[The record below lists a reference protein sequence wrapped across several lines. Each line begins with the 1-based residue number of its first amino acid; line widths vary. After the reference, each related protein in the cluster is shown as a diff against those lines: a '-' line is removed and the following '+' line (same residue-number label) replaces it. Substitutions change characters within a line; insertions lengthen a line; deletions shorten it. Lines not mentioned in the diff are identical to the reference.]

1 MEEQP
6 MYQIRLDQPV
16 HAHFIGIG
24 GTSMSGLAE
33 YLLDSGFKVTGSDS
47 AHSKYTK
54 HLESLGIQIFYPQK
68 AENIID
74 GIDVVIF
81 SAAIH
86 PGNPEYDAAVEKG
99 LPMLTRAE
107 LLGQLMAYYKNAIN
121 ISGTHGKTTTTS
133 MVTDIFIDADLDPT
147 IEIGGMLDDIG
158 GNMRFSKSH
167 DYFVAEACE
176 YTNSFLCFHPTCGII
191 LNVEADHL
199 DFFKDLDDIRHS
211 FRKFTE
217 LLPEDGILVI
227 NNEIENPEY
236 FYEGLKLN
244 VKTFGHENA
253 DYTPANIVYDR
264 FVRPSFDVI
273 ENGTCIGHVQLSVPG
288 EHNVMNALAA
298 IAAARAYGIEMEQIA
313 KSLKRYRGTQRR
325 FDIRGQVN
333 GFTVMDDYAH
343 HPQEVDAVLST
354 LVKYPHHKLWAI
366 QQPHTYSRTKL
377 LMDDFADVLSKA
389 DAVLVLD
396 IFPAR
401 ETDDLGCHATQLVDK
416 LKERGT
422 EVYYTPTFDDV
433 EKFVI
438 EHGEP
443 DDIFITL
450 GCGNANIVADRI
462 VERYGTKES
471 A

>member
-1 MEEQP
+1 
-6 MYQIRLDQPV
+6 MYQIDLKKPV

-33 YLLDSGFKVTGSDS
+33 YLFDVGFRVSGSDS

-54 HLESLGIQIFYPQK
+54 HLESLGIEIFYPQK
-68 AENIID
+68 AENIQE
-74 GIDVVIF
+74 GTDVVIF

-99 LPMLTRAE
+99 IPMLTRAE
-107 LLGQLMAYYKNAIN
+107 LLGQLMAFYQHAIN

-133 MVTDIFIDADLDPT
+133 MVTDIFLDAGLDPA

-158 GNMRFSKSH
+158 GNMRLSKKQ

-176 YTNSFLCFHPTCGII
+176 YTNSFLSFHPTCAII

-211 FRKFTE
+211 FRKFVE
-217 LLPEDGILVI
+217 LLPDGGNLII
-227 NNEIENPEY
+227 GADIDNYEY
-236 FYEGLKLN
+236 FYEGLN
-244 VKTFGHENA
+244 VNVLTFGKAANA
-253 DYTPANIVYDR
+253 DYRAENIVYDE
-264 FVRPSFDVI
+264 FVRPAFDVI
-273 ENGTCIGHVQLSVPG
+273 EKGVKIGRVQLGVPG

-298 IAAARAYGIEMEQIA
+298 IAAARAYDIEMDVIKGA
-313 KSLKRYRGTQRR
+313 LLRYHGTQRR
-325 FDIRGQVN
+325 FDIRGHVN

-343 HPQEVDAVLST
+343 HPQEVDAVLKT

-377 LMDDFADVLSKA
+377 LMDDFADVLSQA

-401 ETDDLGCHATQLVDK
+401 ETDDLGCHATQLVEK
-416 LKERGT
+416 LKERGS

-438 EHGEP
+438 EHGEEG
-443 DDIFITL
+443 DIFITL

-471 A
+471 

>member
-1 MEEQP
+1 MFKINPEN
-6 MYQIRLDQPV
+6 PV

-33 YLLDSGFKVTGSDS
+33 YLFDIGFTVTGSDS
-47 AHSKYTK
+47 AHSKYTD
-54 HLESLGIQIFYPQK
+54 HLESLGIKIGYPQK
-68 AENIID
+68 AENISD
-74 GIDVVIF
+74 DTDVVIF

-86 PGNPEYDAAVEKG
+86 PGNPEYDAAVDKG
-99 LPMLTRAE
+99 IAMMSRAE
-107 LLGQLMAYYKNAIN
+107 LLGQLMALYRNAIN

-133 MVTDIFIDADLDPT
+133 MITDIFLDAGLDPT

-158 GNMRFSKSH
+158 GNMRIGKSM

-176 YTNSFLCFHPTCGII
+176 YTNSFLSFYPTCAII

-211 FRKFTE
+211 FRKFAE
-217 LLPEDGILVI
+217 LLPEDGILVVGSD
-227 NNEIENPEY
+227 IENYEY
-236 FYEGLKLN
+236 FSEGLP
-244 VKTFGHENA
+244 VRTVTFGKTDEA
-253 DYTPANIVYDR
+253 DYRAENIVYDDY
-264 FVRPSFDVI
+264 VRPSFDVI
-273 ENGTCIGHVQLSVPG
+273 EKGENIGRFTLGVPG
-288 EHNVMNALAA
+288 EHNVLNALAS
-298 IAAARAYGIEMEQIA
+298 IACARAYGIETDVIRSA
-313 KSLKRYRGTQRR
+313 LLRYTGTQRR
-325 FDIRGQVN
+325 FDIRGTVN

-343 HPQEVDAVLST
+343 HPQEVEAVLKT
-354 LVKYPHHKLWAI
+354 LNKYPHHKLWAI

-377 LMDDFADVLSKA
+377 LMDDFADVLSLA

-401 ETDDLGCHATQLVDK
+401 ETDDLGTHATQLVEK
-416 LKERGT
+416 LKERNC

-433 EKFVI
+433 EAFVV

-462 VERYGTKES
+462 VNKYGEKKKKES

>member
-1 MEEQP
+1 
-6 MYQIRLDQPV
+6 MYQIRIDQPV

-33 YLLDSGFKVTGSDS
+33 YLHRCGFTVTGSDS
-47 AHSKYTK
+47 AHSKYTN
-54 HLESLGIQIFYPQK
+54 HLEALGIRISYPQK
-68 AENIID
+68 ADNIEA
-74 GIDVVIF
+74 GTDVVIF

-86 PGNPEYDAAVEKG
+86 PGNPEYDEAVNQG
-99 LPMLTRAE
+99 IPMLTRAE
-107 LLGQLMAYYKNAIN
+107 LLGQLMAFYKNAIN

-133 MVTDIFIDADLDPT
+133 MITDIFLDAGLDPT

-158 GNMRFSKSH
+158 GNMRISKAE
-167 DYFVAEACE
+167 DYFIAEACE
-176 YTNSFLCFHPTCGII
+176 YTNSFLSFHPTCAII

-199 DFFKDLDDIRHS
+199 DFFRDLDDIRHS

-227 NNEIENPEY
+227 GHEIENRRY
-236 FYEGLKLN
+236 FSEGLN
-244 VKTFGHENA
+244 INTITFGLSDEA
-253 DYTPANIVYDR
+253 EYTAKDIVYDDL
-264 FVRPSFDVI
+264 VRPAFTVI
-273 ENGTCIGHVQLSVPG
+273 ERGWEIGRVQLGVPG
-288 EHNVMNALAA
+288 SHNVLNALAA
-298 IAAARAYGIEMEQIA
+298 IACARAYGIEMDVIA
-313 KSLKRYRGTQRR
+313 SALKRYQGTQRR
-325 FDIRGQVN
+325 FDIRGTVN

-343 HPQEVDAVLST
+343 HPQEVDAVLKT
-354 LVKYPHHKLWAI
+354 LTKYPHHKLWAI

-377 LMDDFADVLSKA
+377 LMDDFADVLSQA

-401 ETDDLGCHATQLVDK
+401 ETDDLGVHSTQLVEK

-433 EKFVI
+433 EAFVV

-443 DDIFITL
+443 GDVFVTL

-462 VERYGTKES
+462 VEHHGKKYEKES
-471 A
+471 V

>member
-1 MEEQP
+1 

-33 YLLDSGFKVTGSDS
+33 YLFDCGFRVTGSDS

-54 HLESLGIQIFYPQK
+54 HLESLGIEIAYPQK
-68 AENIID
+68 ADNIQD
-74 GIDVVIF
+74 GTDVVIF

-86 PGNPEYDAAVEKG
+86 PGNPEYDAAAEKG
-99 LPMLTRAE
+99 IPMLTRAE
-107 LLGQLMAYYKNAIN
+107 LLGQLMAYYRHAIN

-133 MVTDIFIDADLDPT
+133 MVTDIFLDAGLDPT

-158 GNMRFSKSH
+158 GNMRISKKR

-176 YTNSFLCFHPTCGII
+176 YTNSFLSFHPTCGII

-211 FRKFTE
+211 FRRFAE
-217 LLPEDGILVI
+217 LLPDDGILVI
-227 NNEIENPEY
+227 GADIENYEY
-236 FYEGLKLN
+236 FCEGLN
-244 VKTFGHENA
+244 VRVLTFGKAENA
-253 DYTPANIVYDR
+253 DYRAENIVFDEL
-264 FVRPSFDVI
+264 VRPAFDVI
-273 ENGTCIGHVQLSVPG
+273 EKGACIGRVQLGVPG
-288 EHNVMNALAA
+288 DHNVMNALAA
-298 IAAARAYGIEMEQIA
+298 IAAARAYGIEMDVITS
-313 KSLKRYRGTQRR
+313 SLLRYHGTQRR
-325 FDIRGQVN
+325 FDIRGHVN

-343 HPQEVDAVLST
+343 HPQEVDAVLKT

-377 LMDDFADVLSKA
+377 LMDDFADVLSQA

-401 ETDDLGCHATQLVDK
+401 ETDDLGCHATQLVEK

-433 EKFVI
+433 EKFVM
-438 EHGEP
+438 EHGEK
-443 DDIFITL
+443 DDVFITL

-471 A
+471 H

>member
-1 MEEQP
+1 
-6 MYQIRLDQPV
+6 MYQIDLKHPV

-33 YLLDSGFKVTGSDS
+33 FLHECSFTVTGSDS

-54 HLESLGIQIFYPQK
+54 HLEDKGIRICYPQK
-68 AENIID
+68 KENIEQ
-74 GIDVVIF
+74 GTDVVIF

-86 PGNPEYDAAVEKG
+86 PGNPEYDEAVDQNI
-99 LPMLTRAE
+99 PMLSRAQ
-107 LLGQLMAYYKNAIN
+107 LLGQLMAYYTNAIN

-133 MVTDIFIDADLDPT
+133 MITDIYIDAGLDPT

-158 GNMRFSKSH
+158 GNMRISRRQ
-167 DYFVAEACE
+167 DYFIAEACE
-176 YTNSFLCFHPTCGII
+176 YTNSFLSFHPTTAII
-191 LNVEADHL
+191 LNIEADHL

-211 FRKFTE
+211 FRKFCE
-217 LLPEDGILVI
+217 LLPEGGTLII
-227 NNEIENPEY
+227 GSAIEDHAY
-236 FYEGLKLN
+236 FSEGLDVN
-244 VKTFGHENA
+244 VITFGLEESA
-253 DYTPANIVYDR
+253 DYTAKDIVYDEY
-264 FVRPSFDVI
+264 VRPSFTVI
-273 ENGTCIGHVQLSVPG
+273 EKGQEAGRVTLSVSG
-288 EHNVMNALAA
+288 EHNVLNALAS
-298 IAAARAYGIEMEQIA
+298 IAAARSNGIDMDTIA
-313 KSLKRYRGTQRR
+313 KALLRYHGTQRR
-325 FDIRGQVN
+325 FDIRGHVN

-343 HPQEVDAVLST
+343 HPQEVEAVLKT
-354 LVKYPHHKLWAI
+354 LMRYPHHKLWAI

-377 LMDDFADVLSKA
+377 LMDDFADVLSLA

-401 ETDDLGCHATQLVDK
+401 ETDDLGTHATQLVKK
-416 LKERGT
+416 LEERGT

-433 EKFVI
+433 EKFVV
-438 EHGEP
+438 EHGEK

-471 A
+471 E

>member
-1 MEEQP
+1 

-33 YLLDSGFKVTGSDS
+33 YLFDCGFRVTGSDS

-54 HLESLGIQIFYPQK
+54 HLESLGIEIAYPQK
-68 AENIID
+68 ADNIQD
-74 GIDVVIF
+74 GTDVVIF

-86 PGNPEYDAAVEKG
+86 PGNPEYDAAAEKG
-99 LPMLTRAE
+99 IPMLTRAE
-107 LLGQLMAYYKNAIN
+107 LLGQLMAYYRHAIN

-133 MVTDIFIDADLDPT
+133 MVTDIFLDAGLDPT

-158 GNMRFSKSH
+158 GNMRISKKR

-176 YTNSFLCFHPTCGII
+176 YTNSFLSFHPTCGII

-211 FRKFTE
+211 FRRFAE
-217 LLPEDGILVI
+217 LLPDDGILVI
-227 NNEIENPEY
+227 GADIENYEY
-236 FYEGLKLN
+236 FCEGLN
-244 VKTFGHENA
+244 VRVLTFGKAENA
-253 DYTPANIVYDR
+253 DYRAENIVFDEL
-264 FVRPSFDVI
+264 VRPAFDVI
-273 ENGTCIGHVQLSVPG
+273 EKGACIGRVQLGVPG
-288 EHNVMNALAA
+288 DHNVMNALAA
-298 IAAARAYGIEMEQIA
+298 IAAARAYGIDMDVITSALQ
-313 KSLKRYRGTQRR
+313 RYHGTQRR
-325 FDIRGQVN
+325 FDIRGHVN

-343 HPQEVDAVLST
+343 HPQEVDAVLKT

-377 LMDDFADVLSKA
+377 LMDDFADVLSQA

-401 ETDDLGCHATQLVDK
+401 ETDDLGCHATQLVEK

-433 EKFVI
+433 EKFVM
-438 EHGEP
+438 EHGEK
-443 DDIFITL
+443 DDVFITL

-471 A
+471 H

>member
-1 MEEQP
+1 

-33 YLLDSGFKVTGSDS
+33 YLFDCGFRVTGSDS

-54 HLESLGIQIFYPQK
+54 HLESLGIEIAYPQK
-68 AENIID
+68 ADNIQD
-74 GIDVVIF
+74 GTDVVIF

-86 PGNPEYDAAVEKG
+86 PGNPEYDAAAEKG
-99 LPMLTRAE
+99 IPMLTRAE
-107 LLGQLMAYYKNAIN
+107 LLGQLMAYYRHAIN

-133 MVTDIFIDADLDPT
+133 MVTDIFLDAGLDPT

-158 GNMRFSKSH
+158 GNMRISKKR

-176 YTNSFLCFHPTCGII
+176 YTNSFLSFHPTCGII

-211 FRKFTE
+211 FRRFAE
-217 LLPEDGILVI
+217 LLPDDGILVI
-227 NNEIENPEY
+227 GADIENYEY
-236 FYEGLKLN
+236 FCEGLN
-244 VKTFGHENA
+244 VRVLTFGKAENA
-253 DYTPANIVYDR
+253 DYRAENIVFDEL
-264 FVRPSFDVI
+264 VRPAFDVI
-273 ENGTCIGHVQLSVPG
+273 EKGACIGRVQLGVPG
-288 EHNVMNALAA
+288 DHNVMNALAA
-298 IAAARAYGIEMEQIA
+298 IAAARAYGIDMDVITSA
-313 KSLKRYRGTQRR
+313 LLRYHGTQRR
-325 FDIRGQVN
+325 FDIRGHVN

-343 HPQEVDAVLST
+343 HPQEVDAVLKT

-377 LMDDFADVLSKA
+377 LMDDFADVLSQA

-401 ETDDLGCHATQLVDK
+401 ETDDLGCHATQLVEK

-433 EKFVI
+433 EKFVM
-438 EHGEP
+438 EHGEK
-443 DDIFITL
+443 DDVFITL

-471 A
+471 H

>member
-1 MEEQP
+1 
-6 MYQIRLDQPV
+6 MYQINPKQPV

-33 YLLDSGFKVTGSDS
+33 YLLECGFDISGSDS

-54 HLESLGIQIFYPQK
+54 HLETRGIRIYYPQK
-68 AENIID
+68 AENIEE
-74 GIDVVIF
+74 GTDVVIY

-86 PGNPEYDAAVEKG
+86 PGNPEYDEVVRQG
-99 LPMLTRAE
+99 IPMLSRAE
-107 LLGQLMAYYKNAIN
+107 LLGQLMAYYNNAIN

-133 MVTDIFIDADLDPT
+133 MVTDIFIDAGLDPT

-158 GNMRFSKSH
+158 GNMRISKKA
-167 DYFVAEACE
+167 DYFIAEACE
-176 YTNSFLCFHPTCGII
+176 YTNSFLSFHPTCGII

-211 FRKFTE
+211 FRRFTE
-217 LLPEDGILVI
+217 LLPKGGILI
-227 NNEIENPEY
+227 IGSDIENYQY
-236 FYEGLKLN
+236 FYEGLDLN
-244 VKTFGHENA
+244 VLTFGKSENA
-253 DYTPANIVYDR
+253 DYQAKDIVYDD
-264 FVRPSFDVI
+264 FVRASFTVI
-273 ENGTCIGHVQLSVPG
+273 EKGTEIGRVSLGVPG
-288 EHNVMNALAA
+288 EHNVLNALAS
-298 IAAARAYGIEMEQIA
+298 IAAARAYGIDMDVIKGA
-313 KSLKRYRGTQRR
+313 LARYHGTQRR
-325 FDIRGQVN
+325 FDIRGHVN

-343 HPQEVDAVLST
+343 HPQEVEAVLKT
-354 LVKYPHHKLWAI
+354 LMKYPHHKVWAI

-377 LMDDFADVLSKA
+377 LMNDFADVLSLA

-401 ETDDLGCHATQLVDK
+401 ETDDLGTHATQLVDK
-416 LKERGT
+416 LKERGC

-433 EKFVI
+433 EEFVMK
-438 EHGEP
+438 HGEK
-443 DDIFITL
+443 DDIFVTL

-471 A
+471 H

>member
-1 MEEQP
+1 

-33 YLLDSGFKVTGSDS
+33 YLFDCGFRVTGSDS

-54 HLESLGIQIFYPQK
+54 HLESLGIEIAYPQK
-68 AENIID
+68 ADNIQD
-74 GIDVVIF
+74 GTDVVIF

-86 PGNPEYDAAVEKG
+86 PGNPEYDAAAEKG
-99 LPMLTRAE
+99 IPMLTRAE
-107 LLGQLMAYYKNAIN
+107 LLGQLMAYYKHAIN

-133 MVTDIFIDADLDPT
+133 MVTDIFLDAGLDPT

-158 GNMRFSKSH
+158 GNMRISKKR

-176 YTNSFLCFHPTCGII
+176 YTNSFLSFHPTCGII

-211 FRKFTE
+211 FRRFAE
-217 LLPEDGILVI
+217 LLPDDGILVI
-227 NNEIENPEY
+227 GADIENYEY
-236 FYEGLKLN
+236 FSDGLN
-244 VKTFGHENA
+244 VRVLTFGKAENA
-253 DYTPANIVYDR
+253 DYRAENIVFDEL
-264 FVRPSFDVI
+264 VRPAFDVI
-273 ENGTCIGHVQLSVPG
+273 EKGICIGRVQLGVPG

-298 IAAARAYGIEMEQIA
+298 IAAARAYGIDMDVITSA
-313 KSLKRYRGTQRR
+313 LLRYHGTQRR
-325 FDIRGQVN
+325 FDIRGYVN

-343 HPQEVDAVLST
+343 HPQEVDAVLKT
-354 LVKYPHHKLWAI
+354 LTKYPHHKLWAI

-377 LMDDFADVLSKA
+377 LMDDFADVLSQA

-401 ETDDLGCHATQLVDK
+401 ETDDLGCHATQLVEK

-433 EKFVI
+433 EKFVM
-438 EHGEP
+438 EHGEK
-443 DDIFITL
+443 DDVFITL

-471 A
+471 H

>member
-1 MEEQP
+1 
-6 MYQIRLDQPV
+6 MYRINPEQPV

-33 YLLDSGFKVTGSDS
+33 YLHECGFQVSGSDS

-54 HLESLGIQIFYPQK
+54 HLEDKGIVIGYPQK
-68 AENIID
+68 AENIPED
-74 GIDVVIF
+74 TDVVIF

-86 PGNPEYDAAVEKG
+86 PGNPEYDEAVRRN
-99 LPMLTRAE
+99 LPMLSRAE
-107 LLGQLMAYYKNAIN
+107 LLGQLMAFYNNAIN

-133 MVTDIFIDADLDPT
+133 MVTDIFIDAGLDPT

-158 GNMRFSKSH
+158 GNMRISKRQ
-167 DYFVAEACE
+167 DYFIAEACE
-176 YTNSFLCFHPTCGII
+176 YTNSFLHFHPTCAII

-211 FRKFTE
+211 FRKFAE
-217 LLPEDGILVI
+217 LLPEGGFLIVGND
-227 NNEIENPEY
+227 IENYEY
-236 FYEGLKLN
+236 FYKGLNLN
-244 VKTFGHENA
+244 VITFGLENA
-253 DYTPANIVYDR
+253 DYTAKDIVYDE
-264 FVRPSFDVI
+264 FVRASFTVL
-273 ENGTCIGHVQLSVPG
+273 EKGEEIGRVTLGVPG
-288 EHNVMNALAA
+288 EHNVLNALAA
-298 IAAARAYGIEMEQIA
+298 IAAARVYGISMDTIDHA
-313 KSLKRYRGTQRR
+313 LSRYHGTQRR
-325 FDIRGQVN
+325 FDIRGHVN

-343 HPQEVDAVLST
+343 HPQEVEAVLKT
-354 LVKYPHHKLWAI
+354 LMRYPHHKLWAI
-366 QQPHTYSRTKL
+366 QQPHTYSRTKKF
-377 LMDDFADVLSKA
+377 MNEFADVLSLA

-401 ETDDLGCHATQLVDK
+401 ETDDLGTHATQLVEK

-433 EKFVI
+433 EKFVV
-438 EHGEP
+438 EHGEK

-462 VERYGTKES
+462 VANHGTKES
-471 A
+471 H

>member
-1 MEEQP
+1 
-6 MYQIRLDQPV
+6 MYQINLKQPV

-33 YLLDSGFKVTGSDS
+33 YLLECGFDISGSDS

-54 HLESLGIQIFYPQK
+54 HLEARGIRIYYPQK
-68 AENIID
+68 AENIEE
-74 GIDVVIF
+74 GTDVVIY

-86 PGNPEYDAAVEKG
+86 PGNPEYDEVVRQG
-99 LPMLTRAE
+99 IPMLSRAE
-107 LLGQLMAYYKNAIN
+107 LLGQLMAYYNNAIN

-133 MVTDIFIDADLDPT
+133 MVTDIFIDAGLDPT

-158 GNMRFSKSH
+158 GNMRISKKS
-167 DYFVAEACE
+167 DYFIAEACE
-176 YTNSFLCFHPTCGII
+176 YTNSFLSFHPTCGII

-211 FRKFTE
+211 FRRFTE
-217 LLPEDGILVI
+217 LLPKGGILI
-227 NNEIENPEY
+227 IGSDIENYQY
-236 FYEGLKLN
+236 FYEGLDLN
-244 VKTFGHENA
+244 VLTFGKGEDA
-253 DYTPANIVYDR
+253 DYQAKDIVYDD
-264 FVRPSFDVI
+264 FVRASFTVI
-273 ENGTCIGHVQLSVPG
+273 EKGTEIGRVDLGVPG
-288 EHNVMNALAA
+288 EHNVLNALAS
-298 IAAARAYGIEMEQIA
+298 IAAARAYGIDMDVIKGA
-313 KSLKRYRGTQRR
+313 LARYHGTQRR
-325 FDIRGQVN
+325 FDIRGHVN

-343 HPQEVDAVLST
+343 HPQEVEAVLKT
-354 LVKYPHHKLWAI
+354 LMKYPHHKVWAI

-377 LMDDFADVLSKA
+377 LMNDFADVLSLA

-401 ETDDLGCHATQLVDK
+401 ETDDLGTHATQLVDK
-416 LKERGT
+416 LKERGC

-433 EKFVI
+433 EEFVMK
-438 EHGEP
+438 HGEK
-443 DDIFITL
+443 DDIFVTL

-471 A
+471 H

>member
-1 MEEQP
+1 
-6 MYQIRLDQPV
+6 MYQIDLKKPV

-33 YLLDSGFKVTGSDS
+33 YLFDVGFRVSGSDS

-54 HLESLGIQIFYPQK
+54 HLESLGIEIFYPQK
-68 AENIID
+68 AENIQE
-74 GIDVVIF
+74 GTDVVIF

-99 LPMLTRAE
+99 IPMLTRAE
-107 LLGQLMAYYKNAIN
+107 LLGQLMAFYQHAIN

-133 MVTDIFIDADLDPT
+133 MVTDILLDAGLDPA

-158 GNMRFSKSH
+158 GNMRLSKKQ

-176 YTNSFLCFHPTCGII
+176 YTNSFLSFHPTCAII

-211 FRKFTE
+211 FRKFVE
-217 LLPEDGILVI
+217 LLPDGGNLII
-227 NNEIENPEY
+227 GADIDNYEY
-236 FYEGLKLN
+236 FYEGLN
-244 VKTFGHENA
+244 VNVLTFGKAANA
-253 DYTPANIVYDR
+253 DYRAENIVYDE
-264 FVRPSFDVI
+264 FVRPAFDVI
-273 ENGTCIGHVQLSVPG
+273 EKGVNIGRVQLGVPG

-298 IAAARAYGIEMEQIA
+298 IAAARAYDIEMDVIKGA
-313 KSLKRYRGTQRR
+313 LLRYHGTQRR
-325 FDIRGQVN
+325 FDIRGHVN

-343 HPQEVDAVLST
+343 HPQEVDAVLKT

-377 LMDDFADVLSKA
+377 LMDDFADVLSQA

-401 ETDDLGCHATQLVDK
+401 ETDDLGCHATQLVEK
-416 LKERGT
+416 LKERGS

-438 EHGEP
+438 EHGEEG
-443 DDIFITL
+443 DIFITL

-471 A
+471 

>member
-1 MEEQP
+1 
-6 MYQIRLDQPV
+6 MYQIDLKKPV

-33 YLLDSGFKVTGSDS
+33 YLFDVGFRVSGSDS

-54 HLESLGIQIFYPQK
+54 HLESLGIEIFYPQK
-68 AENIID
+68 AENIQE
-74 GIDVVIF
+74 GTDVVIF

-99 LPMLTRAE
+99 IPMLTRAE
-107 LLGQLMAYYKNAIN
+107 LLGQLMAFYQHAIN

-133 MVTDIFIDADLDPT
+133 MVTDIFLDAGLDPA

-158 GNMRFSKSH
+158 GNMRMSKKQ

-176 YTNSFLCFHPTCGII
+176 YTNSFLSFHPTCAII

-211 FRKFTE
+211 FRKFVE
-217 LLPEDGILVI
+217 LLPDGGNLII
-227 NNEIENPEY
+227 GADIDNYEY
-236 FYEGLKLN
+236 FYEGLN
-244 VKTFGHENA
+244 VNVLTFGKAANA
-253 DYTPANIVYDR
+253 DYRAENIVYDE
-264 FVRPSFDVI
+264 FVRPAFDVI
-273 ENGTCIGHVQLSVPG
+273 EKGVNIGRVQLGVPG

-298 IAAARAYGIEMEQIA
+298 IAAARAYDIEMDVIKGA
-313 KSLKRYRGTQRR
+313 LLRYHGTQRR
-325 FDIRGQVN
+325 FDIRGHVN

-343 HPQEVDAVLST
+343 HPQEVDAVLKT

-377 LMDDFADVLSKA
+377 LMDDFADVLSQA

-401 ETDDLGCHATQLVDK
+401 ETDDLGCHATQLVEK
-416 LKERGT
+416 LKERGS

-438 EHGEP
+438 EHGEEG
-443 DDIFITL
+443 DIFITL

-471 A
+471 

>member
-1 MEEQP
+1 
-6 MYQIRLDQPV
+6 MYQIDLKKPV

-33 YLLDSGFKVTGSDS
+33 YLFDVGFRVSGSDS

-54 HLESLGIQIFYPQK
+54 HLESLGIEIFYPQK
-68 AENIID
+68 AENIQE
-74 GIDVVIF
+74 GTDVVIF

-99 LPMLTRAE
+99 IPMLTRAE
-107 LLGQLMAYYKNAIN
+107 LLGQLMAFYQHAIN

-133 MVTDIFIDADLDPT
+133 MVTDIFLDAGLDPA

-158 GNMRFSKSH
+158 GNMRLSKKQ

-176 YTNSFLCFHPTCGII
+176 YTNSFLSFHPTCAII

-211 FRKFTE
+211 FRKFVE
-217 LLPEDGILVI
+217 LLPDGGNLII
-227 NNEIENPEY
+227 GADIDNYEY
-236 FYEGLKLN
+236 FYEGLN
-244 VKTFGHENA
+244 VNVLTFGKAANA
-253 DYTPANIVYDR
+253 DYRAENIVYDE
-264 FVRPSFDVI
+264 FVRPAFDVI
-273 ENGTCIGHVQLSVPG
+273 EKGVNIGRVQLGVPG

-298 IAAARAYGIEMEQIA
+298 IAAARAYDIEMDVIKGA
-313 KSLKRYRGTQRR
+313 LLRYHGTQRR
-325 FDIRGQVN
+325 FDIRGHVN

-343 HPQEVDAVLST
+343 HPQEVDAVLKT

-377 LMDDFADVLSKA
+377 LMDDFADVLSQA

-401 ETDDLGCHATQLVDK
+401 ETDDLGCHATQLVEK
-416 LKERGT
+416 LKERGS

-438 EHGEP
+438 EHGEEG
-443 DDIFITL
+443 DIFITL

-471 A
+471 